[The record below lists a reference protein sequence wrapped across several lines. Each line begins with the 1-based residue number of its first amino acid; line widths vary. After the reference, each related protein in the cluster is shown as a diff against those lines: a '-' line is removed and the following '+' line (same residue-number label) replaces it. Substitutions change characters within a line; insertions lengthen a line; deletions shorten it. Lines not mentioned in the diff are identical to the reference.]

1 MKFFNDERTRT
12 SRRTLRGGTLVA
24 SALALALAGCAST
37 SDEASAKSQSVQ
49 EPELRDRLPQE
60 VKDRGVLRIG
70 TVTSTNP
77 FTQKPGEEVIG
88 LIPDLAHEVAG
99 RLGLELEFHEA
110 PMAAQVAA
118 LQSDRVDITWSAMSD
133 TVEREETINMIPY
146 IANQTTPLVQ
156 YGNPQNI
163 HVIEDLCGK
172 VVATVRGGDN
182 HLALEDLNKK
192 ACTSGGREVMDIK
205 LYDKSSEAML
215 QVQSGKAD
223 AFVGIGLQMRHI
235 AETANGGKTFGFI
248 DAALIES
255 TLTIGVAKDEMELA
269 DLVSDTLSSVV
280 ESGRYEEILAE
291 YKGTKYALTP
301 DQIVVNPLTST
312 Q

>member
-1 MKFFNDERTRT
+1 
-12 SRRTLRGGTLVA
+12 
-24 SALALALAGCAST
+24 
-37 SDEASAKSQSVQ
+37 
-49 EPELRDRLPQE
+49 
-60 VKDRGVLRIG
+60 
-70 TVTSTNP
+70 
-77 FTQKPGEEVIG
+77 
-88 LIPDLAHEVAG
+88 
-99 RLGLELEFHEA
+99 
-110 PMAAQVAA
+110 
-118 LQSDRVDITWSAMSD
+118 
-133 TVEREETINMIPY
+133 
-146 IANQTTPLVQ
+146 
-156 YGNPQNI
+156 
-163 HVIEDLCGK
+163 
-172 VVATVRGGDN
+172 
-182 HLALEDLNKK
+182 
-192 ACTSGGREVMDIK
+192 MDIK